1 MSRTKRW
8 IQLAMLSALA
18 ILFHMIEAMIPIPLP
33 IPGFK
38 LGLANIVGLI
48 ALYQFDGKAMLL
60 VNVLRVLI
68 ASLLRGIIF
77 GTPFWLSITGVLLS
91 SFLAI
96 WAKKHTPLSVYGV
109 SMVASVFHC
118 IGQMIA
124 VTFIYQQYLMG
135 ALLPLL
141 MVLSVPTGILIG
153 YFADQ
158 VQRRIA

>member
-18 ILFHMIEAMIPIPLP
+18 ILFHMIESMIPIPLP

-48 ALYQFDGKAMLL
+48 ALYQMDAKAMLL
-60 VNVLRVLI
+60 VNVLRVLL
-68 ASLLRGIIF
+68 ASLLRGILF

-91 SFLAI
+91 SFMAI
-96 WAKKHTPLSVYGV
+96 WASRHTPLSIYGV
-109 SMVASVFHC
+109 SMVASVFHS
-118 IGQMIA
+118 IGQMIM

-135 ALLPLL
+135 AILPLL
-141 MVLSVPTGILIG
+141 MVLSIPTGILIG
-153 YFADQ
+153 YLADQ
-158 VQRRIA
+158 VQKRIA